1 MRHHYLL
8 AATLGVLPILS
19 LLTGCSPR
27 NGPST
32 AGGPDAST
40 GSGEKLVIA
49 VIPKGTMHV
58 FWKSV
63 EAGAKEGGRQQGV
76 EIIWKGPLREDDRED
91 QIKVVDDMITR
102 GVDAIVLA
110 PLDDTALARPVREAT
125 RLGIPVVIIDSDLK
139 SDDYVSFVATD
150 NYQGGQIAAKEMGR
164 ILDGR
169 GKVIVLR
176 YSEGSG
182 STMNRERG
190 FLDAIKE
197 FPQIEVVSSN
207 QYAGATAESAY
218 QASENLLS
226 RYRTPEGE
234 LSVDGIFASNESGA
248 FGMLRA
254 LQDGGFAGKVKYV
267 GFDASDKLNEGLS
280 SGHISALVV
289 QNPVKMGRM
298 GVEAAVKHIQ
308 GQAVEKRIDTGV
320 VLATKENMNQPE
332 IHKLLYPDT
341 D

>member
-1 MRHHYLL
+1 MRHHHLT
-8 AATLGVLPILS
+8 ATLGGLLIVS

-27 NGPST
+27 NRTST
-32 AGGPDAST
+32 AVGPGTTAGAD
-40 GSGEKLVIA
+40 EKLVIA

-76 EIIWKGPLREDDRED
+76 KIIWKGPLREDDRED

-102 GVDAIVLA
+102 NVDAIVLA
-110 PLDDTALARPVREAT
+110 PLDDTALVRPVREAT

-139 SDDYVSFVATD
+139 GDDYVSFVATD

-164 ILDGR
+164 ILGGK

-190 FLDAIKE
+190 FLDAIEK

-226 RYRTPEGE
+226 RFRAADGQ

-267 GFDASDKLNEGLS
+267 GFDASDKLNEGLK
-280 SGHISALVV
+280 SGHIHALVV
-289 QNPVKMGRM
+289 QNPVKMGRL
-298 GVEAAVKHIQ
+298 GVEAAIKYIH
-308 GQAVEKRIDTGV
+308 GQEVEKRIDTGV
-320 VLATKENMNQPE
+320 ILATKENMNQPD